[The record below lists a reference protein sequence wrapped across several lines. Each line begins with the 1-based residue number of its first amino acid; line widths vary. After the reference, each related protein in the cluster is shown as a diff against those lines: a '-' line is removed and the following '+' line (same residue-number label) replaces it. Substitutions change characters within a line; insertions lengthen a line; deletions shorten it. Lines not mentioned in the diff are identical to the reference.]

1 MYVHMHL
8 NTSHLLELKV
18 STVYNC
24 LFIHSPLVR
33 IYEHILETQRI
44 IRQKSMFLRIR
55 NLREVDRNIN

>member
-8 NTSHLLELKV
+8 NTSHLSELKV

-24 LFIHSPLVR
+24 LFIQSPLVR